1 MLTREITGPIK
12 PPMSPCASTSTS
24 LMHRF
29 GLFIERLKWTVV
41 DATER
46 HYHTLGPLSGVLW
59 IYIGRTARRFA
70 ALHARFVAGKL
81 TAPRPRASRPA
92 AERAASTTPTASDQ
106 RHAGRACRAVLC
118 WCSFTRAIS
127 ATGCSICWRTRRCR
141 RCSRPRPRRDVCCAR
156 CGGAYAAIRCPS
168 CCGRRRSRRARSSR
182 LPRWRSVEAPLDTPP
197 DSPTQS
203 PPGRRPAASGQKF
216 GKNSAKP
223 ALTLPWSP
231 PSFLT

>member
-1 MLTREITGPIK
+1 
-12 PPMSPCASTSTS
+12 
-24 LMHRF
+24 MHRF

-46 HYHTLGPLSGVLW
+46 HYRTLGPLSGVLW

-92 AERAASTTPTASDQ
+92 AERAAPTASEAPTTPRRPRVPSGPVLVQFYAGYLSDWLLDLLADPEMQ
-106 RHAGRACRAVLC
+106 ALLAASPQAGRLLRPL
-118 WCSFTRAIS
+118 
-127 ATGCSICWRTRRCR
+127 WRRLRGYPLPELLR
-141 RCSRPRPRRDVCCAR
+141 PPPKQPRPKQPLASVA
-156 CGGAYAAIRCPS
+156 
-168 CCGRRRSRRARSSR
+168 
-182 LPRWRSVEAPLDTPP
+182 LVEAPLDTPP

-203 PPGRRPAASGQKF
+203 PSGRRPAASGQRS
-216 GKNSAKP
+216 GKHSAKP

>member
-1 MLTREITGPIK
+1 
-12 PPMSPCASTSTS
+12 MSPCASTSTS

-46 HYHTLGPLSGVLW
+46 HYQTLGPLSDVLW

-92 AERAASTTPTASDQ
+92 AERAAPTAPTASEAPRRPRVPSGPVLVQFYAGYLSDWLLDLLADPEMQ
-106 RHAGRACRAVLC
+106 ALLAASPQAGRLLRPL
-118 WCSFTRAIS
+118 
-127 ATGCSICWRTRRCR
+127 WRRLRGYPLPELLR
-141 RCSRPRPRRDVCCAR
+141 PPPKPPRPKQPLASVAF
-156 CGGAYAAIRCPS
+156 AEA
-168 CCGRRRSRRARSSR
+168 
-182 LPRWRSVEAPLDTPP
+182 LPETPP

-203 PPGRRPAASGQKF
+203 PPGRRPAASGQKS
-216 GKNSAKP
+216 GKHSAKP